1 MIGKLRRMARNES
14 NKDYL
19 DQVYY
24 AMGNIY
30 LATNDTARAIGA
42 YETGREKSQ
51 RNGVEKGVLLLRL
64 GAIYWDKRLF
74 EKAQQCYTDALGL
87 IDKEHDNYEEITRR
101 SKVLDKLVPFTSAI
115 ALQDSLQALSRM
127 SEAERNAAI
136 DRVIEAL
143 KKRRKR
149 NGRLNWIRQRRRG
162 PKKTGKQ
169 VRTKRTTTRLR
180 KSRDRDRTRPG
191 TFTTL
196 RW

>member
-1 MIGKLRRMARNES
+1 MYQKSPPFELSFNARILQTEVAAANKANSKKMIGKLRRMARNES

-30 LATNDTARAIGA
+30 LAINDTALAIGA

-101 SKVLDKLVPFTSAI
+101 SKSARQI
-115 ALQDSLQALSRM
+115 GALYFGYCLAGQFAGFV
-127 SEAERNAAI
+127 AHER
-136 DRVIEAL
+136 
-143 KKRRKR
+143 
-149 NGRLNWIRQRRRG
+149 
-162 PKKTGKQ
+162 
-169 VRTKRTTTRLR
+169 
-180 KSRDRDRTRPG
+180 SG
-191 TFTTL
+191 TECGD
-196 RW
+196 